1 MSCAGELDAAEPGSI
16 DESLTP
22 KLQVLGHVDNV
33 QDAVKTLSPLPSTP
47 WYSTGLPHRLQNYMQ
62 HHHCGGSDSGDE
74 TQESL
79 KALSSDEMD
88 SDSHSSSSNE
98 DTEADSFSG
107 GQSSST
113 ASFAECDFS
122 AILRSPALS
131 FSLHSSKA
139 CNIGMM
145 AVADQSIHLGGKN
158 LGNGMHVPV
167 PLCPPVRY
175 HKS

>member
-1 MSCAGELDAAEPGSI
+1 MLNMSCAGELDAAEPGSI

-107 GQSSST
+107 GPAQHHSLNVISAPSSGHQLSHSLCT
-113 ASFAECDFS
+113 
-122 AILRSPALS
+122 LQRPATL
-131 FSLHSSKA
+131 
-139 CNIGMM
+139 
-145 AVADQSIHLGGKN
+145 V
-158 LGNGMHVPV
+158 
-167 PLCPPVRY
+167 
-175 HKS
+175 